1 MKVLGW
7 ILGAVLLISGCAAP
21 TPAAVSTPTPTPT
34 PTPTVEVEPEGRS
47 LPSNLDECAPQNL
60 TTIRGG
66 KLTIGTD
73 TPAYPPYFVDDDP
86 TNGEGFESAVAYA
99 IADGLGF
106 EPKDVLWQKV
116 PFNAAYAPGPKE
128 FDFDINQISITE
140 KREQDVEFSQPYYD
154 VNFAVVALRKSSIAD
169 AASIDDLREARL
181 GVLGSNAAGPLVN
194 EIVQPTQS
202 PQLFTDTTA
211 LRSALKAGVIDG
223 VVVDLPTAYYL
234 TAVEL
239 PRGKIVGQF
248 PARAGDGGFGLV
260 FQQGNPLVRCVDRV
274 LDQLKASGE
283 LQDIQD
289 RWLAGDIAPYFGP

>member
-7 ILGAVLLISGCAAP
+7 VLGSVLLVSGCAAP

-34 PTPTVEVEPEGRS
+34 VEVEPEGGS

-60 TTIRGG
+60 TTLRSG

-106 EPKDVLWQKV
+106 EPKDVVWQQV

-140 KREQDVEFSQPYYD
+140 KRQRDVDFSQPYYD
-154 VNFAVVALRKSSIAD
+154 VNFAVVALRKSPIADVASIAD
-169 AASIDDLREARL
+169 LRGARL
-181 GVLGSNAAGPLVN
+181 GVLSSNAAGPFVN
-194 EIVQPTQS
+194 EVVQPAQP
-202 PQLFTDTTA
+202 PQLFTDTAA
-211 LRSALKAGVIDG
+211 LRSALKTGVIDG
-223 VVVDLPTAYYL
+223 IAVDLPTAYYL

-248 PARAGDGGFGLV
+248 LARAGDGGFGLV

-283 LQDIQD
+283 LQDIQN
-289 RWLAGDIAPYFGP
+289 RWLAGDKAPYFGP